1 MIRPPGFRGALF
13 GEADDGDPRASGEAR
28 RRFIEAVELGEHWS
42 WANQVHGSRVLTVE
56 TGGAA
61 GDGDGLLTEI
71 PGLALMVATADCV
84 PVIIEGER
92 TAAIIHAGWRGMA
105 AGVVAA
111 GVAELRDA
119 GDVPLRAAVGP
130 SIGPCCY
137 EVGPEVVGA
146 LAPFAST
153 TTWGVDSVDLWSAAE
168 AQLGG
173 LEVWRADVC
182 TLTDDRFLSYRRDGT
197 KDRQVSV
204 TWLSPG

>member
-1 MIRPPGFRGALF
+1 MIRPPGFRRALF
-13 GEADDGDPRASGEAR
+13 GDADDGDPRTSADAR
-28 RRFIEAVELGEHWS
+28 RRFSESVDLGEHWS
-42 WANQVHGSRVLTVE
+42 WTNQVHGSRVLSVE
-56 TGGAA
+56 TPGEA

-71 PGLALMVATADCV
+71 PGLTLMVATADCV

-92 TAAIIHAGWRGMA
+92 TTAIIHAGWRGMA

-111 GVAELRDA
+111 GVAEVRDT

-137 EVGPEVVGA
+137 EVGPEVVEA

-153 TTWGVDSVDLWSAAE
+153 TSRGLDSVDLWSAAE
-168 AQLGG
+168 AQLGE

-182 TLTDDRFLSYRRDGT
+182 TFTDNRFLSYRRDGT

-204 TWLSPG
+204 TWVSPG